1 MVFFLYLL
9 TKLGIKMDLKESNL
23 RRRKIRMKTLF
34 CLLMVG
40 IMFIGLPGTVIAQGE
55 AAVPFLLLAPDSR
68 AGGIGESG
76 TGLADNSA
84 AIFWNPA
91 GIAFLTGTEVSI
103 THSNWL
109 PQFNLD
115 LFYDYLTFRSYI
127 EDIGGSVTGSVTY
140 MNFGEFVR
148 TGETDPTPLG
158 TFRSFDAALTA
169 GYATKLGTDWGFG
182 LNFRLIHSRLSD
194 ESVGQEQGSGV
205 ATSISFD
212 LGAMWRPEQLNIFGA
227 DFGNRLS
234 IGANLSNL
242 GPKIYYIDQ
251 AQADPIPTNF
261 RLGFAFDLVNDEFN
275 SLIYTLDFSKLLVSK
290 VTRVVIDGGDTT
302 TVSES
307 DEWYEGV
314 FTSWGDNTF
323 SEELRDIVT
332 SMGFEYWYGTPGDF
346 LFAMRTGF
354 FYEDPSYGNRK
365 FVTFGAGIRY
375 DIYGFDFSYI
385 TTSVF
390 EGGENH
396 PLSDTLRF
404 TVLIGWGAVADQVR
418 GFPRGI

>member
-1 MVFFLYLL
+1 M
-9 TKLGIKMDLKESNL
+9 KIIL
-23 RRRKIRMKTLF
+23 R
-34 CLLMVG
+34 LML
-40 IMFIGLPGTVIAQGE
+40 ISAMFGTFATVSYAQGE

-76 TGLADNSA
+76 TGLADNSS

-115 LFYDYLTFRSYI
+115 LFYDYLTFREYFEELS
-127 EDIGGSVTGSVTY
+127 GSVTASITY

-148 TGETDPTPLG
+148 TGEFDPTPLG
-158 TFRSFDAALTA
+158 TFRSFDAAMTL
-169 GYATKLGTDWGFG
+169 GYATKLSSDWGLGF
-182 LNFRLIHSRLSD
+182 NFRIIHSRLSD
-194 ESVGQEQGSGV
+194 QSVGEEQGSGV
-205 ATSISFD
+205 ATSVSFD
-212 LGAMWRPEQLNIFGA
+212 VATMWRPEKFVIPLIDENIGGKFSLG
-227 DFGNRLS
+227 
-234 IGANLSNL
+234 INLSNL
-242 GPKIYYIDQ
+242 GPKIYYIDK

-261 RLGFAFDLVNDEFN
+261 RLGFAYKIIDDEFN
-275 SLIYTLDFSKLLVSK
+275 SLIYTLDFSKLLVNK
-290 VTRVVIDGGDTT
+290 TTKQVPFGDSTK

-307 DEWYEGV
+307 DEWYKAI
-314 FTSWGDNTF
+314 FSAWSNKPF

-332 SMGFEYWYGTPGDF
+332 SMGLEYWYGTPGDF
-346 LFAMRTGF
+346 LFALRSGF
-354 FYEDPSYGNRK
+354 FYEDPAYGNRK

-390 EGGENH
+390 KGGENH

-404 TVLIGWGAVADQVR
+404 TVLIGWGAVPESTR
-418 GFPRGI
+418 GLPRGI

>member
-1 MVFFLYLL
+1 M
-9 TKLGIKMDLKESNL
+9 
-23 RRRKIRMKTLF
+23 
-34 CLLMVG
+34 MVG
-40 IMFIGLPGTVIAQGE
+40 MLFVVFPRVSYAQGE

-76 TGLADNSA
+76 TGLADNSS

-91 GIAFLTGTEVSI
+91 GIAFLSGTEFSI

-115 LFYDYLTFRSYI
+115 LFYDYLTYRQYF
-127 EDIGGSVTGSVTY
+127 EELGGSVTGSITY

-148 TGETDPTPLG
+148 TSADSPDPIG
-158 TFRSFDAALTA
+158 TFRSFDAALTL
-169 GYATKLGTDWGFG
+169 GYATKLSNDWGLGF
-182 LNFRLIHSRLSD
+182 NFRLIHSRLSD
-194 ESVGQEQGSGV
+194 KPTENEQGSGV

-212 LGAMWRPEQLNIFGA
+212 IAAMWRPETFVIPLL
-227 DFGNRLS
+227 DED
-234 IGANLSNL
+234 IGGSFSLGINLSNL
-242 GPKIYYIDQ
+242 GPKIYYIDK

-261 RLGFAFDLVNDEFN
+261 RFGLAAKLLDDEFN
-275 SLIYTLDFSKLLVSK
+275 SLIFTLDFSKLLVNK
-290 VTRVVIDGGDTT
+290 ATTIQANGDT
-302 TVSES
+302 VDNS
-307 DEWYEGV
+307 DEWYEAI
-314 FTSWGDNTF
+314 FTAWGNRTF

-332 SMGFEYWYGTPGDF
+332 STGLEYWYGTPGDF
-346 LFAMRTGF
+346 LFALRTGF
-354 FYEDPSYGNRK
+354 FYEDPNYGNRK

-390 EGGENH
+390 KGGENH

-404 TVLIGWGAVADQVR
+404 TVLIGWGAVPESTR
-418 GFPRGI
+418 GLPRGI

>member
-1 MVFFLYLL
+1 MKIV
-9 TKLGIKMDLKESNL
+9 L
-23 RRRKIRMKTLF
+23 RLM
-34 CLLMVG
+34 MVG
-40 IMFIGLPGTVIAQGE
+40 MLFVVFPRVSYAQGE

-76 TGLADNSA
+76 TGLADNSS

-91 GIAFLTGTEVSI
+91 GIAFLSGTEFSI

-115 LFYDYLTFRSYI
+115 LFYDYLTYRQYF
-127 EDIGGSVTGSVTY
+127 EELGGSVTGSITY

-148 TGETDPTPLG
+148 TSADSPDPIG
-158 TFRSFDAALTA
+158 TFRSFDAALTL
-169 GYATKLGTDWGFG
+169 GYATKLSNDWGLGF
-182 LNFRLIHSRLSD
+182 NFRLIHSRLSD
-194 ESVGQEQGSGV
+194 KPTENEQGSGV

-212 LGAMWRPEQLNIFGA
+212 IAAMWRPETFVIPLL
-227 DFGNRLS
+227 DED
-234 IGANLSNL
+234 IGGSFSLGINLSNL
-242 GPKIYYIDQ
+242 GPKIYYIDK

-261 RLGFAFDLVNDEFN
+261 RFGLAAKLLDDEFN
-275 SLIYTLDFSKLLVSK
+275 SLIFTLDFSKLLVNK
-290 VTRVVIDGGDTT
+290 ATTIQANGDT
-302 TVSES
+302 VDNS
-307 DEWYEGV
+307 DEWYEAI
-314 FTSWGDNTF
+314 FTAWGNRTF

-332 SMGFEYWYGTPGDF
+332 STGLEYWYGTPGDF
-346 LFAMRTGF
+346 LFALRTGF
-354 FYEDPSYGNRK
+354 FYEDPNYGNRK

-390 EGGENH
+390 KGGENH

-404 TVLIGWGAVADQVR
+404 TVLIGWGAVPESTR
-418 GFPRGI
+418 GLPRGI